1 MSDTSEL
8 MDVAKL
14 ALSCLDLTNL
24 RDDCD
29 EDAIRDLCDRAQTR
43 FGPVAAV
50 CVWPKFVELSRGL
63 LDNTP
68 VKVATVVNF
77 PSGQDNIGKVREMTA
92 QAMNDGA
99 HEIDVVIPWAEVL
112 AGRSEVVAPTIR
124 SVRSAAENATIKA
137 ILETGMLETPD
148 LIREAAEQA
157 LAGGVEFLKTS
168 TGKVPFN
175 ATPEAAR
182 ILLETIKASGQ
193 DVGLKPSG
201 GVKTT
206 EDAAEYIEIAREMM
220 GEDWVTPDRFRIGG
234 SRILDDL
241 LTTLGYTS
249 ERPAALKGY

>member
-1 MSDTSEL
+1 MNDQNDMVE
-8 MDVAKL
+8 VANL

-29 EDAIRDLCDRAQTR
+29 EAAIRDLCARAQTR

-50 CVWPKFVELSRGL
+50 CIWPKFVGLAHGL
-63 LDNTP
+63 LGNSP

-77 PSGQDNIGKVREMTA
+77 PTGQDNIGKVRELTA
-92 QAMNDGA
+92 QAVADGA
-99 HEIDVVIPWAEVL
+99 NEIDVVIPWAEVL
-112 AGRSEVVAPTIR
+112 QGHSEVVAPTIR
-124 SVRSAAENATIKA
+124 SVRSAAGAATLKA
-137 ILETGMLETPD
+137 ILETGMLEEPE
-148 LIREAAEQA
+148 LIQEAANQA

-175 ATPEAAR
+175 ATPAAAR
-182 ILLETIKASGQ
+182 IMLDAIKASGQ

-206 EDAAEYIEIAREMM
+206 EEAADYIYLARDMM
-220 GEDWVTPDRFRIGG
+220 GADWVTPLRFRIGG

-241 LTTLGYTS
+241 LTTLGDTS
-249 ERPAALKGY
+249 DRSALPKGY